1 MTTTPN
7 TQSKIAKDQNTLV
20 TAADIYADYA
30 ITQNAAMGSEVEY
43 LVTTRTGNL
52 IAPAAHDTI
61 KNDLSAAGIAV
72 SDEPLA
78 SIFELKTGAQT
89 EAALMIAEMDDLST
103 AFNTRIQQSG
113 FAVQQAGYL
122 GHITLNDA
130 MDARLP
136 SERADGL
143 LEHFIQNG
151 QEMCA
156 RQPLMTTS
164 VHLSLSYADLDHAY
178 DMSKTLMVLTPVLT
192 ALCENTGGFFDGK
205 ACDFNPSAMIRL
217 SQRDGR
223 GGLSPVICT
232 AEDSEDLLRRQASHL
247 YNTPMMMHLDA
258 NGSMRVTNDA
268 GLHPSLNDL
277 QKVGLNTASNAML
290 SESMQYHMLKLTSL
304 RNSFGQMTGK
314 RLEVRMADNGPF
326 QHNLMARIGET
337 IGLNADL
344 RGDIIRDLSKLGLN
358 PFAPETARA
367 SVQALNNVATMRH
380 GAMKVPMGNST
391 VGHIAARLLDF
402 LDTGSDD
409 IAMAR
414 DTLKRG
420 PAPTP
425 IILKM

>member
-1 MTTTPN
+1 MTTTQN
-7 TQSKIAKDQNTLV
+7 TAKIAKDQNTLV

-30 ITQNAAMGSEVEY
+30 ITQSAAMGSEVEY
-43 LVTTRTGNL
+43 LVTTKAGQL
-52 IAPAAHDTI
+52 ISPATHEVLKADFA
-61 KNDLSAAGIAV
+61 AAGIAV

-89 EAALMIAEMDDLST
+89 EAAAMIAEMDSLS
-103 AFNTRIQQSG
+103 ADFNARVEQFG
-113 FAVQQAGYL
+113 FTVQQAGYL
-122 GHITLNDA
+122 GHMTLNDA
-130 MDARLP
+130 MAARLP

-178 DMSKTLMVLTPVLT
+178 QMSKILMVLTPVLT

-205 ACDFNPSAMIRL
+205 ACEFNPSAMIRL

-223 GGLSPVICT
+223 GGLSPVICA
-232 AEDSEDLLRRQASHL
+232 AEDSEDLIRRQASHL

-258 NGSMRVTNDA
+258 TGSMRVTNDA
-268 GLHPSLNDL
+268 GQHPSLRDL
-277 QKVGLNTASNAML
+277 QNVGLNTASNAML

-326 QHNLMARIGET
+326 QHNLMAHIGET

-344 RGDIIRDLSKLGLN
+344 RNDIIRDLTKLDLN
-358 PFAPETARA
+358 PFTTETART
-367 SVQALNNVATMRH
+367 SVQALNSVATLRH

-402 LDTGSDD
+402 LDTGSND
-409 IAMAR
+409 IALAR
-414 DTLKRG
+414 STLKQG

-425 IILKM
+425 IILAM